1 MCDTGMSVPLFSR
14 GGVEPRGG
22 ARGWLSATPGR
33 KPDLGA
39 VAAVGQDRALSALGR
54 KRPRTHL
61 AARGKIG
68 LRHARFRDVRFQW
81 QADGCGRQRVAA
93 LGYDDKKAATGGQ
106 TNLGNSK
113 IVPGSSSAGAGAAK
127 ADPVRI

>member
-54 KRPRTHL
+54 KRPRAHL

-81 QADGCGRQRVAA
+81 RADAGRRQRLAA
-93 LGYDDKKAATGGQ
+93 LGYDDKKTTAGGQ
-106 TNLGNSK
+106 INLRNST
-113 IVPGSSSAGAGAAK
+113 IVPGSAS
-127 ADPVRI
+127 